1 MTLPPLKSLYYFS
14 VVAEKKSIKTAAA
27 ELFVTQAAVSQQI
40 KMLEKT
46 LGLPLFKREHRA
58 LSLTT
63 EGKRLAP
70 FLSKAFNTINEGVKS
85 LREDNTP
92 NVLTISVLPSF
103 ASRWLIPRLS
113 RFYSQY
119 PDLTINLSMTER
131 LEDFADSNVDLA
143 IRFGKENPKNLHYKP
158 LMKEYIYPVYHKDYK
173 TESTLETIADLKKER
188 LIDDIDIFGCITWNH
203 WLTANQADPSA
214 FKNRQRYDGS
224 HYVIDSVLSKQGIAI
239 VRHSL
244 AIEPIKQGN
253 LTRLFTELNHSVI
266 EIEQQY
272 YICAPEHHYS
282 QKKVAAFCQWLQLE
296 AAAFSTD
303 NALTSK

>member
-1 MTLPPLKSLYYFS
+1 MKLPPLKSLYYFS
-14 VVAEKKSIKTAAA
+14 VVAEKKSIKAAAA

-40 KMLEKT
+40 KMLEET

-63 EGKRLAP
+63 EGKQLKP
-70 FLSKAFNTINEGVKS
+70 FLNKAFNTINDGVRS
-85 LREDNTP
+85 LREDNAP

-113 RFYSQY
+113 QFYSQY
-119 PDLTINLSMTER
+119 PDLTINLSMTEK
-131 LEDFADSNVDLA
+131 LEDFSDFNVDLA
-143 IRFGKENPKNLHYKP
+143 IRFCKKNQKNLHYKP
-158 LMKEYIYPVYHKDYK
+158 LLKEYIYPVCHKDYK
-173 TESTLETIADLKKER
+173 TESNLETIADLKTER
-188 LIDDIDIFGCITWNH
+188 LVDDIDICDSITWDH

-244 AIEPIKQGN
+244 AIEPIQQGN
-253 LTRLFTELNHSVI
+253 LTRLFTELNNSVI
-266 EIEQQY
+266 ETEQQY

-282 QKKVAAFCQWLQLE
+282 RQKVSSFCQWLQLE
-296 AAAFSTD
+296 AAAF
-303 NALTSK
+303 NAGNTLISE